1 MNSTKRPGLAVVA
14 GAGHNNQWPT
24 EPIREGERMYAICF
38 DLAVDALKRHYVNT
52 SYGNGYE
59 DIRRVLEQYGFTR
72 QQGSVYFGGK
82 GVDPV
87 RCVVAV
93 QALQKEHPWFA
104 KCVRD
109 IRMLRIEENNNLMP
123 ALGQQE
129 FDLGTAAEGTGK

>member
-1 MNSTKRPGLAVVA
+1 
-14 GAGHNNQWPT
+14 
-24 EPIREGERMYAICF
+24 MYAICF

>member
-38 DLAVDALKRHYVNT
+38 DLEVEALKRHYINP

-59 DIRRVLEQYGFTR
+59 DIRRVLEQFGFSR

-129 FDLGTAAEGTGK
+129 LGLDTFAEGRK